1 MASPSDRFKQT
12 LTYSVATAI
21 DANGKPTLSGT
32 STAPARIQPVQQLS
46 RDARG
51 NEFLST
57 HVIYTAA
64 TLTLEHRVTLPGENT
79 PRRILLVEP
88 QVDGAGVERFRKLVL
103 G

>member
-1 MASPSDRFKQT
+1 MASPADHFRQSI
-12 LTYSVATAI
+12 TYAVETAI
-21 DANGKPTLSGT
+21 DANGKPTLAAP
-32 STAPARIQPVQQLS
+32 STAAARIQPVQQLS

-64 TLTLEHRVTLPGENT
+64 ALTLDHRVTLPGET
-79 PRRILLVEP
+79 IPRRILTVEP
-88 QVDGAGVERFRKLVL
+88 QVDGAGVERYRKLVL